1 MNYNDIISLIVND
14 FDRNFNLS
22 SEIIY
27 DSREN
32 IINKNPHFKI
42 GKRAGGFFDN
52 ASERIYLF
60 SDLIEKIK
68 EKNYYNYYN
77 KDNDNGLTFLIFAAF
92 HELEHLLQLKY
103 PEKLRKQFNF
113 SRQMYKLEDVII
125 KIFEYDQLISDVNYS
140 EQHDNFLFEID
151 ADIKGV
157 TNALSFVRYYEINGI
172 NNRYLELMKKYNDF
186 RINNYDI
193 PIMISQFNKIVKK
206 YPEILNN
213 KRWLD
218 CEELTQFY
226 HLDGNLKSIEE
237 IISVNSSLL
246 PYFVSSISFLK
257 SINGKKI
264 TDYQKKFI
272 YSCLDTVIN
281 EHNQKQKKLSEFSDI
296 DLVINELMNYTRVY
310 TEKSSKSSKMMA
322 NEKYY
327 NYINKV
333 MECFKEDKKIEEDNE
348 LHLC

>member
-14 FDRNFNLS
+14 FNRSFNLS

-42 GKRAGGFFDN
+42 GKSAAGLLDN

-60 SDLIEKIK
+60 SNIIEKIK

-103 PEKLRKQFNF
+103 PEKLKKQFNF

-125 KIFEYDQLISDVNYS
+125 KISKYDQLISDVNYS
-140 EQHDNFLFEID
+140 EQHDNFLLEID

-213 KRWLD
+213 KQWLD
-218 CEELTQFY
+218 CE
-226 HLDGNLKSIEE
+226 
-237 IISVNSSLL
+237 
-246 PYFVSSISFLK
+246 
-257 SINGKKI
+257 
-264 TDYQKKFI
+264 
-272 YSCLDTVIN
+272 
-281 EHNQKQKKLSEFSDI
+281 
-296 DLVINELMNYTRVY
+296 
-310 TEKSSKSSKMMA
+310 
-322 NEKYY
+322 
-327 NYINKV
+327 
-333 MECFKEDKKIEEDNE
+333 
-348 LHLC
+348 

>member
-14 FDRNFNLS
+14 FNRSFNLS

-42 GKRAGGFFDN
+42 GKSAGGFLDI
-52 ASERIYLF
+52 ASKRIYLF
-60 SDLIEKIK
+60 SGIIEKIK
-68 EKNYYNYYN
+68 ERNYYNYN
-77 KDNDNGLTFLIFAAF
+77 NTKDNGLTFLIFAAF
-92 HELEHLLQLKY
+92 HELEHLLQFKY
-103 PEKLRKQFNF
+103 PEKLRKQFAF

-125 KIFEYDQLISDVNYS
+125 KIAQYDQLISDVNYS
-140 EQHDNFLFEID
+140 EQHDNFLLEID

-206 YPEILNN
+206 YPEILND
-213 KRWLD
+213 KQWLD

-257 SINGKKI
+257 SINGKII

-281 EHNQKQKKLSEFSDI
+281 EHNQKQEKLGGFSDI
-296 DLVINELMNYTRVY
+296 DLVINEFMNYTKVSG
-310 TEKSSKSSKMMA
+310 KNSKSSKMMA

-327 NYINKV
+327 NYISKV

-348 LHLC
+348 PHLC

>member
-14 FDRNFNLS
+14 FNRSFNLS

-42 GKRAGGFFDN
+42 GKSAGGFLDI
-52 ASERIYLF
+52 ASKRIYLF
-60 SDLIEKIK
+60 SGIIEKIK
-68 EKNYYNYYN
+68 ERNYYNYN
-77 KDNDNGLTFLIFAAF
+77 NTKDNGLTFLIFAAF
-92 HELEHLLQLKY
+92 HELEHLLQFKY
-103 PEKLRKQFNF
+103 PEKLRKQFAF
-113 SRQMYKLEDVII
+113 SSQMYKLEDVII
-125 KIFEYDQLISDVNYS
+125 KIAQYDQLISDVNYI
-140 EQHDNFLFEID
+140 EQHDNFLLEID

-206 YPEILNN
+206 YPEILND
-213 KRWLD
+213 KQWLD

-257 SINGKKI
+257 SINGKII

-281 EHNQKQKKLSEFSDI
+281 EHNQKQEKLGGFSDI
-296 DLVINELMNYTRVY
+296 DLVINELMNYTKVSG
-310 TEKSSKSSKMMA
+310 KNSKSSKMMA

-327 NYINKV
+327 NYISKV

-348 LHLC
+348 PHLC

>member
-1 MNYNDIISLIVND
+1 MNYNNIISLIVND
-14 FDRNFNLS
+14 FNRSFNLS

-42 GKRAGGFFDN
+42 GKRAVGFFDN
-52 ASERIYLF
+52 ASKRIYLF
-60 SDLIEKIK
+60 SDIIEKIK
-68 EKNYYNYYN
+68 EKNYYNYN
-77 KDNDNGLTFLIFAAF
+77 NTKDNGLTFLIFAAF

-125 KIFEYDQLISDVNYS
+125 KISKYDQLISDINYS

-172 NNRYLELMKKYNDF
+172 NNRYLELIKKYNDF

-213 KRWLD
+213 KQWLD

-281 EHNQKQKKLSEFSDI
+281 EHNQKQKNLGEFLDI
-296 DLVINELMNYTRVY
+296 DFVINELMNYTKI
-310 TEKSSKSSKMMA
+310 TERNSKSSKMMA

-327 NYINKV
+327 NYINKA
-333 MECFKEDKKIEEDNE
+333 MECFKEDKKIEEDNR
-348 LHLC
+348 LYFC

>member
-1 MNYNDIISLIVND
+1 MNYNNIISLIVND
-14 FDRNFNLS
+14 FNRSFNLS

-42 GKRAGGFFDN
+42 GKSAAGFFDN

-60 SDLIEKIK
+60 SGIIEKIK
-68 EKNYYNYYN
+68 ERNYYNYN
-77 KDNDNGLTFLIFAAF
+77 NTKDNGLTFLIFAAF

-103 PEKLRKQFNF
+103 PEKLKKQFNF
-113 SRQMYKLEDVII
+113 SRQMYKLEEVII
-125 KIFEYDQLISDVNYS
+125 KVAKYDQLINDVNYR

-157 TNALSFVRYYEINGI
+157 NYSLSFVRYHEIKDI
-172 NNRYLELMKKYNDF
+172 NNRYFELMKKYNNF

-213 KRWLD
+213 KQWLD

-257 SINGKKI
+257 SINGTKI

-281 EHNQKQKKLSEFSDI
+281 EHNQKQEKLSEFSDI
-296 DLVINELMNYTRVY
+296 DLVVNELMNYTKV
-310 TEKSSKSSKMMA
+310 TEKNSKSSKMMA

-333 MECFKEDKKIEEDNE
+333 MECFIEDKKIEEDNRSQ
-348 LHLC
+348 LC

>member
-1 MNYNDIISLIVND
+1 MNYNNIISLIVND
-14 FDRNFNLS
+14 FNRSFNLS

-42 GKRAGGFFDN
+42 GKSAAGFFDN

-60 SDLIEKIK
+60 SGIIEKIK
-68 EKNYYNYYN
+68 ERNYYNYN
-77 KDNDNGLTFLIFAAF
+77 NTKDNGLTFLIFAAF

-113 SRQMYKLEDVII
+113 SKQMYKLEEIII
-125 KIFEYDQLISDVNYS
+125 KISKYDQSISDVNYS

-172 NNRYLELMKKYNDF
+172 NNRYLELIKKYNDF

-213 KRWLD
+213 KQWLD

-281 EHNQKQKKLSEFSDI
+281 EHNQKQKNLGEFLDI
-296 DLVINELMNYTRVY
+296 DFVINELMNYTKI
-310 TEKSSKSSKMMA
+310 TERNSKSSKMMA

-327 NYINKV
+327 NYINKA
-333 MECFKEDKKIEEDNE
+333 MECFKEDKKIEEDNRP
-348 LHLC
+348 HLC

>member
-1 MNYNDIISLIVND
+1 MDYNNIISLIVND
-14 FDRNFNLS
+14 FNRSFNLS

-27 DSREN
+27 DSRED

-42 GKRAGGFFDN
+42 GKTAGGFFDN
-52 ASERIYLF
+52 ASKRIYLF
-60 SDLIEKIK
+60 SGIIEKIK
-68 EKNYYNYYN
+68 EKNYYNYN
-77 KDNDNGLTFLIFAAF
+77 NTKDNGLTFLIFAAF

-125 KIFEYDQLISDVNYS
+125 KIAQYDQLISDVNYR

-157 TNALSFVRYYEINGI
+157 NNSLSFVRYHKINGI

-213 KRWLD
+213 KQWLD

-281 EHNQKQKKLSEFSDI
+281 EHNQKQEKLSEFSDI
-296 DLVINELMNYTRVY
+296 DLVINELMNYTKV
-310 TEKSSKSSKMMA
+310 TEKNSKSSKMMA

-333 MECFKEDKKIEEDNE
+333 MECFKEDKKIEEDNR
-348 LHLC
+348 LYFC

>member
-1 MNYNDIISLIVND
+1 MNYNNIISLIVND
-14 FDRNFNLS
+14 FNRSFNLS

-42 GKRAGGFFDN
+42 GKRAVGFFDN
-52 ASERIYLF
+52 ASKRIYLF
-60 SDLIEKIK
+60 SDIIEKIK
-68 EKNYYNYYN
+68 EKNYYNYN
-77 KDNDNGLTFLIFAAF
+77 NTKDNGLTFLIFAAF

-125 KIFEYDQLISDVNYS
+125 KISKYDQLISDINYS

-213 KRWLD
+213 KQWLD

-281 EHNQKQKKLSEFSDI
+281 EHNQKQKNLGEFLDI
-296 DLVINELMNYTRVY
+296 DFVINELMNYTKI
-310 TEKSSKSSKMMA
+310 TERNSKSSKMMA

-327 NYINKV
+327 NYINKA
-333 MECFKEDKKIEEDNE
+333 MECFKEDKKIEEDNRP
-348 LHLC
+348 HLC

>member
-14 FDRNFNLS
+14 FNRSFNLS

-42 GKRAGGFFDN
+42 GKSAGGYFDN
-52 ASERIYLF
+52 ASKRIYLF
-60 SDLIEKIK
+60 SGIIEKIK
-68 EKNYYNYYN
+68 ERNYYNYN
-77 KDNDNGLTFLIFAAF
+77 NTKDNGLTFLIFAAF

-125 KIFEYDQLISDVNYS
+125 KIAQYDQLISDVNYR

-157 TNALSFVRYYEINGI
+157 DNSLSFVRYHKINGI
-172 NNRYLELMKKYNDF
+172 SNRYFELMKKYNDF

-206 YPEILNN
+206 YPEILNS
-213 KRWLD
+213 KQWLD
-218 CEELTQFY
+218 CAELTQFY

-257 SINGKKI
+257 LINGKKI

-281 EHNQKQKKLSEFSDI
+281 EHNQKQKKLGEFSDI
-296 DLVINELMNYTRVY
+296 DLVINELMNYTKVAG
-310 TEKSSKSSKMMA
+310 KNSKSSKMMA

-348 LHLC
+348 PHLC

>member
-14 FDRNFNLS
+14 FNRNFNLS

-77 KDNDNGLTFLIFAAF
+77 TKDNGLTFLIFAAF

-281 EHNQKQKKLSEFSDI
+281 EHNQKQEKLGGFSDI
-296 DLVINELMNYTRVY
+296 DLVINELMNYTKVSG
-310 TEKSSKSSKMMA
+310 KNSKSSKMMA

-327 NYINKV
+327 NYISKV

-348 LHLC
+348 PHLC

>member
-14 FDRNFNLS
+14 FNRSFNLS

-42 GKRAGGFFDN
+42 GKSAGGFLDI
-52 ASERIYLF
+52 ASKRIYLF
-60 SDLIEKIK
+60 SGIIEKIK
-68 EKNYYNYYN
+68 ERNYYNYN
-77 KDNDNGLTFLIFAAF
+77 NTKDNGLTFLIFAAF
-92 HELEHLLQLKY
+92 HELEHLLQFKY
-103 PEKLRKQFNF
+103 PEKLRKQFAF

-125 KIFEYDQLISDVNYS
+125 KIAQYDQLISDVNYS
-140 EQHDNFLFEID
+140 EQHDNFLLEID

-206 YPEILNN
+206 YPEILND
-213 KRWLD
+213 KQWLD

-226 HLDGNLKSIEE
+226 NLDGNLKSIEE

-257 SINGKKI
+257 SINGKII

-281 EHNQKQKKLSEFSDI
+281 EHNQKQEKLGGFSDI
-296 DLVINELMNYTRVY
+296 DLVINELMNYTKVSG
-310 TEKSSKSSKMMA
+310 KNSKSSKMMA

-327 NYINKV
+327 NYISKV

-348 LHLC
+348 PHLC

>member
-1 MNYNDIISLIVND
+1 MNYNNIISLIVK
-14 FDRNFNLS
+14 
-22 SEIIY
+22 IIY

-42 GKRAGGFFDN
+42 GKSAAGFFDN

-60 SDLIEKIK
+60 SGIIEKIK
-68 EKNYYNYYN
+68 ERNYYNYN
-77 KDNDNGLTFLIFAAF
+77 NTKDNGLTFLIFAAF

-113 SRQMYKLEDVII
+113 SKQMYKLEEIII
-125 KIFEYDQLISDVNYS
+125 KISKYDQSISDVNYS

-213 KRWLD
+213 KQWLD

-281 EHNQKQKKLSEFSDI
+281 EHNQKQKNLGEFLDI
-296 DLVINELMNYTRVY
+296 DFVINELMNYTKI
-310 TEKSSKSSKMMA
+310 TERNSKSSKMMA

-327 NYINKV
+327 NYINKA
-333 MECFKEDKKIEEDNE
+333 MECFKEDKKIEEDNRP
-348 LHLC
+348 HLC

>member
-1 MNYNDIISLIVND
+1 MNYNNIISLIVND
-14 FDRNFNLS
+14 FNRSFNLS

-42 GKRAGGFFDN
+42 GKSAAGFFDN

-60 SDLIEKIK
+60 SGIIEKIK
-68 EKNYYNYYN
+68 ERNYYNYN
-77 KDNDNGLTFLIFAAF
+77 NTKDNGLTFLIFAAF

-113 SRQMYKLEDVII
+113 SKQMYKLEEIII
-125 KIFEYDQLISDVNYS
+125 KISKYDQSISDVNYS

-172 NNRYLELMKKYNDF
+172 NNRYLELIKKYNDF

-213 KRWLD
+213 KQWLD

-281 EHNQKQKKLSEFSDI
+281 EHNQKQKNLGEFLDI
-296 DLVINELMNYTRVY
+296 DFVINELMNYTKI
-310 TEKSSKSSKMMA
+310 TERNSKSSKMMA

-327 NYINKV
+327 NYINKA
-333 MECFKEDKKIEEDNE
+333 MECFKEDKKIEEDNR
-348 LHLC
+348 LYFC

>member
-14 FDRNFNLS
+14 FNRSFNLS

-52 ASERIYLF
+52 ASKRIYLF
-60 SDLIEKIK
+60 SNLIEKIK
-68 EKNYYNYYN
+68 EKNYYNYN
-77 KDNDNGLTFLIFAAF
+77 NTKDNGLTFLIFAAF
-92 HELEHLLQLKY
+92 HELEHLLQFKY

-113 SRQMYKLEDVII
+113 SRQMYKIEDVII
-125 KIFEYDQLISDVNYS
+125 KISQYDQLISDVNYS
-140 EQHDNFLFEID
+140 EQHDNFLAEID

-157 TNALSFVRYYEINGI
+157 INSLSFVRYHEINGI
-172 NNRYLELMKKYNDF
+172 SNRYFELMERYNDF

-213 KRWLD
+213 KKWLD

-281 EHNQKQKKLSEFSDI
+281 EHNQKQEKLGGFSDI
-296 DLVINELMNYTRVY
+296 DLVINELMNYT
-310 TEKSSKSSKMMA
+310 KFAGKNSKSSKMMA

-333 MECFKEDKKIEEDNE
+333 MEYFIEDKKIDEDSRS
-348 LHLC
+348 HLCY

>member
-14 FDRNFNLS
+14 FNRSFNLS

-42 GKRAGGFFDN
+42 GKSAGGFLDI
-52 ASERIYLF
+52 ASKRIYLF
-60 SDLIEKIK
+60 SGIIEKIK
-68 EKNYYNYYN
+68 ERNYYNYN
-77 KDNDNGLTFLIFAAF
+77 NTKDNGLTFLIFAAF

-206 YPEILNN
+206 YPEILND
-213 KRWLD
+213 KQWLD

-257 SINGKKI
+257 SINGKII

-281 EHNQKQKKLSEFSDI
+281 EHNQKQEKLGGFSDI
-296 DLVINELMNYTRVY
+296 DLVINELMNYTKVSG
-310 TEKSSKSSKMMA
+310 KNSKSSKMMA

-327 NYINKV
+327 NYISKV

-348 LHLC
+348 PHLC

>member
-14 FDRNFNLS
+14 FNRNFNLS

-42 GKRAGGFFDN
+42 GKSAGGFLDI
-52 ASERIYLF
+52 ASKRIYLF
-60 SDLIEKIK
+60 SGIIEKIK
-68 EKNYYNYYN
+68 ERNYYNYN
-77 KDNDNGLTFLIFAAF
+77 NTKDNGLTFLIFAAF

-125 KIFEYDQLISDVNYS
+125 KIAQYDQLISDVNYS
-140 EQHDNFLFEID
+140 EQHDNFLLEID

-206 YPEILNN
+206 YPEILND
-213 KRWLD
+213 KQWLD

-257 SINGKKI
+257 SINGKII

-281 EHNQKQKKLSEFSDI
+281 EHNQKQEKLGGFSDI
-296 DLVINELMNYTRVY
+296 DLVINELMNYTKVSG
-310 TEKSSKSSKMMA
+310 KNSKSSKMMA

-327 NYINKV
+327 NYISKV

-348 LHLC
+348 PHLC

>member
-14 FDRNFNLS
+14 FNRSFNLS

-42 GKRAGGFFDN
+42 GKSAGGFLDI
-52 ASERIYLF
+52 ASKRIYLF
-60 SDLIEKIK
+60 SGIIEKIK
-68 EKNYYNYYN
+68 ERNYYNYN
-77 KDNDNGLTFLIFAAF
+77 NTKDNGLTFLIFAAF

-125 KIFEYDQLISDVNYS
+125 KISKYDQLISDVNYS
-140 EQHDNFLFEID
+140 EQHDNFLLEID

-206 YPEILNN
+206 YPEILND
-213 KRWLD
+213 KQWLD

-281 EHNQKQKKLSEFSDI
+281 EHNQKQEKLGGFSDI
-296 DLVINELMNYTRVY
+296 DLVINELMNYTKVSG
-310 TEKSSKSSKMMA
+310 KNSKSSKMMA

-333 MECFKEDKKIEEDNE
+333 MECFKEDKKIEEDNR
-348 LHLC
+348 LYFC

>member
-14 FDRNFNLS
+14 FNRNFNLS

-42 GKRAGGFFDN
+42 GKSAGGFLDI
-52 ASERIYLF
+52 ASKRIYLF
-60 SDLIEKIK
+60 SGIIEKIK
-68 EKNYYNYYN
+68 ERNYYNYN
-77 KDNDNGLTFLIFAAF
+77 NTKDNGLTFLIFAAF

-172 NNRYLELMKKYNDF
+172 NNRYLELIKKYNDF

-213 KRWLD
+213 KQWLD

-257 SINGKKI
+257 SINGKII

-281 EHNQKQKKLSEFSDI
+281 EHNQKQEKLGGFSDI
-296 DLVINELMNYTRVY
+296 DLVINELMNYTKVSG
-310 TEKSSKSSKMMA
+310 KNSKSSKMMA

-327 NYINKV
+327 NYISKV

-348 LHLC
+348 PHLC

>member
-1 MNYNDIISLIVND
+1 M
-14 FDRNFNLS
+14 S

-42 GKRAGGFFDN
+42 GKSAAGFFDN

-60 SDLIEKIK
+60 SGIIEKIK
-68 EKNYYNYYN
+68 ERNYYNYN
-77 KDNDNGLTFLIFAAF
+77 NTKDNGLTFLIFAAF

-113 SRQMYKLEDVII
+113 SKQMYKLEEIII
-125 KIFEYDQLISDVNYS
+125 KISKYDQSISDVNYS

-213 KRWLD
+213 KQWLD

-264 TDYQKKFI
+264 PDYQKKFI

-281 EHNQKQKKLSEFSDI
+281 EHNQKQKNLGEFLDI
-296 DLVINELMNYTRVY
+296 DFVINELMNYTKI
-310 TEKSSKSSKMMA
+310 TERNSKSSKMMA

-327 NYINKV
+327 NYINKA
-333 MECFKEDKKIEEDNE
+333 MECFKEDKKIEEDNRP
-348 LHLC
+348 HLC

>member
-1 MNYNDIISLIVND
+1 MNYNNIISLIVND
-14 FDRNFNLS
+14 FNRSFNLS

-42 GKRAGGFFDN
+42 GKSAAGFFDN

-60 SDLIEKIK
+60 SGIIEKIK
-68 EKNYYNYYN
+68 ERNYYNYN
-77 KDNDNGLTFLIFAAF
+77 NTKDNGLTFLIFAAF

-281 EHNQKQKKLSEFSDI
+281 EHNQKQKNLGEFLDI
-296 DLVINELMNYTRVY
+296 DFVINELMNYTKI
-310 TEKSSKSSKMMA
+310 TERNSKSSKMMA

-348 LHLC
+348 PHLC

>member
-14 FDRNFNLS
+14 FNRSFNLS

-42 GKRAGGFFDN
+42 GKSAGGFLDI
-52 ASERIYLF
+52 ASKRIYLF
-60 SDLIEKIK
+60 SGIIEKIK
-68 EKNYYNYYN
+68 ERNYYNYN
-77 KDNDNGLTFLIFAAF
+77 NTKDNGLTFLIFAAF
-92 HELEHLLQLKY
+92 HELEHLLQFKY
-103 PEKLRKQFNF
+103 PEKLRKQFAF

-125 KIFEYDQLISDVNYS
+125 KIAQYDQLISDVNYS
-140 EQHDNFLFEID
+140 EQHDNFLLEID

-206 YPEILNN
+206 YPEILND
-213 KRWLD
+213 KQWLD

-257 SINGKKI
+257 SINGKII

-281 EHNQKQKKLSEFSDI
+281 EHNQKQEKLGGFSDI
-296 DLVINELMNYTRVY
+296 DLVINELMNCTKVSG
-310 TEKSSKSSKMMA
+310 KNSKSSKMMA

-327 NYINKV
+327 NYISKV

-348 LHLC
+348 PHLC

>member
-14 FDRNFNLS
+14 FNRSFNLS

-42 GKRAGGFFDN
+42 GKSAGGFLDI
-52 ASERIYLF
+52 ASKRIYLF
-60 SDLIEKIK
+60 SGIIEKIK
-68 EKNYYNYYN
+68 ERNYYNYN
-77 KDNDNGLTFLIFAAF
+77 NTKDNGLTFLIFAAF

-281 EHNQKQKKLSEFSDI
+281 EHNQKQEKLGGFSDI
-296 DLVINELMNYTRVY
+296 DLVINELMNYTKVSG
-310 TEKSSKSSKMMA
+310 KNSKSSKMMA

-327 NYINKV
+327 NYISKV

-348 LHLC
+348 PHLC

>member
-14 FDRNFNLS
+14 FNRSFNLS

-42 GKRAGGFFDN
+42 GKSAVGFFDN
-52 ASERIYLF
+52 ASKRIYLF
-60 SDLIEKIK
+60 SDIIEKIK
-68 EKNYYNYYN
+68 EKNYYNYN
-77 KDNDNGLTFLIFAAF
+77 NTKDNGLTFLIFAAF
-92 HELEHLLQLKY
+92 HELEHLLQFKY
-103 PEKLRKQFNF
+103 PEKLRKQFAF

-125 KIFEYDQLISDVNYS
+125 KIAQYDQLISDVNYS
-140 EQHDNFLFEID
+140 EQHDNFLLEID

-206 YPEILNN
+206 YPEILND
-213 KRWLD
+213 KQWLD

-257 SINGKKI
+257 SINGKII

-281 EHNQKQKKLSEFSDI
+281 EHNQKQEKLGGFSDI
-296 DLVINELMNYTRVY
+296 DLVINELMNYTKVSG
-310 TEKSSKSSKMMA
+310 KNSKSSKMMA

-327 NYINKV
+327 NYISKV

-348 LHLC
+348 PHLC

>member
-14 FDRNFNLS
+14 FNRSFNLS

-42 GKRAGGFFDN
+42 GKSAGGFLDI
-52 ASERIYLF
+52 ASKRIYLF
-60 SDLIEKIK
+60 SGIIEKIK
-68 EKNYYNYYN
+68 ERNYYNYN
-77 KDNDNGLTFLIFAAF
+77 NTKDNGLTFLIFAAF

-103 PEKLRKQFNF
+103 PEKLKKQFDF
-113 SRQMYKLEDVII
+113 SRQMYKLEEVII
-125 KIFEYDQLISDVNYS
+125 KVAKYDQLINDVNYR

-157 TNALSFVRYYEINGI
+157 NNSLSFVRYHEINGI
-172 NNRYLELMKKYNDF
+172 NNRYFELMKKYNDF

-213 KRWLD
+213 KQWLD

-237 IISVNSSLL
+237 IISLNSSLL

-272 YSCLDTVIN
+272 YSCLDTAIN
-281 EHNQKQKKLSEFSDI
+281 EHNQKQGKLGEFSDI
-296 DLVINELMNYTRVY
+296 DLVINELMNYTKV
-310 TEKSSKSSKMMA
+310 TEKNSKSSKMMA

-333 MECFKEDKKIEEDNE
+333 MECFIEDKKIEEDNGP
-348 LHLC
+348 HLC

>member
-14 FDRNFNLS
+14 FNRSFNLS

-52 ASERIYLF
+52 ASKRIYLF
-60 SDLIEKIK
+60 SNLIEKIK
-68 EKNYYNYYN
+68 EKNYYNYN
-77 KDNDNGLTFLIFAAF
+77 NTKDNGLTFLIFAAF
-92 HELEHLLQLKY
+92 HELEHLLQFKY

-113 SRQMYKLEDVII
+113 SRQMYKIEDVII
-125 KIFEYDQLISDVNYS
+125 KISQYDQLISDVNYS
-140 EQHDNFLFEID
+140 EQHDNFLAEID

-157 TNALSFVRYYEINGI
+157 INSLSFVRYHEINGI
-172 NNRYLELMKKYNDF
+172 SNRYFELMERYNDF

-281 EHNQKQKKLSEFSDI
+281 EHNQKQKNLGEFLDI
-296 DLVINELMNYTRVY
+296 DFVINELMNYTKI
-310 TEKSSKSSKMMA
+310 TERNSKSSKMMA

-327 NYINKV
+327 NYINKA
-333 MECFKEDKKIEEDNE
+333 MECFKEDKKIEEDNRP
-348 LHLC
+348 HLC

>member
-1 MNYNDIISLIVND
+1 MGSLQT
-14 FDRNFNLS
+14 
-22 SEIIY
+22 
-27 DSREN
+27 
-32 IINKNPHFKI
+32 
-42 GKRAGGFFDN
+42 AGGFFDN
-52 ASERIYLF
+52 ASKRIYLF
-60 SDLIEKIK
+60 SGIIEKIK
-68 EKNYYNYYN
+68 ERNYYNYN
-77 KDNDNGLTFLIFAAF
+77 NTKDNGLTFLIFAAF

-103 PEKLRKQFNF
+103 PEKLRKQFAF

-125 KIFEYDQLISDVNYS
+125 KIAQYDQLISDVNYR

-157 TNALSFVRYYEINGI
+157 DNSLSFVRYHKINGI
-172 NNRYLELMKKYNDF
+172 SNRYFELMKKYNDF

-213 KRWLD
+213 KKWLD

-257 SINGKKI
+257 SINGKII

-281 EHNQKQKKLSEFSDI
+281 EHNQKQEKLGGFSDI
-296 DLVINELMNYTRVY
+296 DLVINELMNYTKVAG
-310 TEKSSKSSKMMA
+310 KNSKSSKMMA

-333 MECFKEDKKIEEDNE
+333 MECFKEDKKIEENNE
-348 LHLC
+348 PHLC

>member
-14 FDRNFNLS
+14 FNRSFNLS

-42 GKRAGGFFDN
+42 GKSAGGFLDI
-52 ASERIYLF
+52 ASKRIYLF
-60 SDLIEKIK
+60 SGIIEKIK
-68 EKNYYNYYN
+68 ERNYYNYN
-77 KDNDNGLTFLIFAAF
+77 NTKDNGLTFLIFAAF
-92 HELEHLLQLKY
+92 HELEHLLQFKY
-103 PEKLRKQFNF
+103 PEKLRKQFAF

-125 KIFEYDQLISDVNYS
+125 KIAQYDQLISDVNYS
-140 EQHDNFLFEID
+140 EQHDNFLLEID

-206 YPEILNN
+206 YPEILND
-213 KRWLD
+213 KQWLD

-257 SINGKKI
+257 SINGTKI

-281 EHNQKQKKLSEFSDI
+281 EHNQKQEKLGGFSDI
-296 DLVINELMNYTRVY
+296 DLVINELMNYTKVSG
-310 TEKSSKSSKMMA
+310 KNSKSSKMMA

-327 NYINKV
+327 NYISKV

-348 LHLC
+348 PHLC

>member
-14 FDRNFNLS
+14 FNRSFNLS

-42 GKRAGGFFDN
+42 GKSAGGFLDI
-52 ASERIYLF
+52 ASKRIYLF
-60 SDLIEKIK
+60 SGIIEKIK
-68 EKNYYNYYN
+68 ERNYYNYN
-77 KDNDNGLTFLIFAAF
+77 NTKDNGLTFLIFAAF
-92 HELEHLLQLKY
+92 HELEHLLQFKY
-103 PEKLRKQFNF
+103 PEKLRKQFAF

-125 KIFEYDQLISDVNYS
+125 KIAQYDQLISDVNYS
-140 EQHDNFLFEID
+140 EQHDNFLLEID

-257 SINGKKI
+257 SINGKII

-281 EHNQKQKKLSEFSDI
+281 EHNQKQEKLGGFSDI
-296 DLVINELMNYTRVY
+296 DLVINELMNYTKVSG
-310 TEKSSKSSKMMA
+310 KNSKSSKMMA

-327 NYINKV
+327 NYISKV

-348 LHLC
+348 PHLC

>member
-1 MNYNDIISLIVND
+1 MDYNNIISLIVND
-14 FDRNFNLS
+14 FNRSFNLS

-27 DSREN
+27 DSRED

-42 GKRAGGFFDN
+42 GKTAGGFFDN
-52 ASERIYLF
+52 ASKRIYLF
-60 SDLIEKIK
+60 SGIIEKIK
-68 EKNYYNYYN
+68 EKNYYNYN
-77 KDNDNGLTFLIFAAF
+77 NTKDNGLTFLIFAAF

-125 KIFEYDQLISDVNYS
+125 KIAQYDQLISDVNYR

-157 TNALSFVRYYEINGI
+157 NNSLSFVRYHKINGI

-213 KRWLD
+213 KQWLD

-281 EHNQKQKKLSEFSDI
+281 EHNQKQEKLSEFSDI
-296 DLVINELMNYTRVY
+296 DLVINELMNYTKV
-310 TEKSSKSSKMMA
+310 TEKNSKSSKMMA

-327 NYINKV
+327 NYLNKV
-333 MECFKEDKKIEEDNE
+333 MECFIEDKKIDEDSRS
-348 LHLC
+348 HLCY

>member
-1 MNYNDIISLIVND
+1 M
-14 FDRNFNLS
+14 
-22 SEIIY
+22 
-27 DSREN
+27 
-32 IINKNPHFKI
+32 
-42 GKRAGGFFDN
+42 
-52 ASERIYLF
+52 
-60 SDLIEKIK
+60 
-68 EKNYYNYYN
+68 
-77 KDNDNGLTFLIFAAF
+77 TFLIFAAF

-213 KRWLD
+213 KQWLD

-272 YSCLDTVIN
+272 
-281 EHNQKQKKLSEFSDI
+281 
-296 DLVINELMNYTRVY
+296 
-310 TEKSSKSSKMMA
+310 
-322 NEKYY
+322 
-327 NYINKV
+327 
-333 MECFKEDKKIEEDNE
+333 
-348 LHLC
+348 

>member
-1 MNYNDIISLIVND
+1 M
-14 FDRNFNLS
+14 
-22 SEIIY
+22 
-27 DSREN
+27 
-32 IINKNPHFKI
+32 
-42 GKRAGGFFDN
+42 
-52 ASERIYLF
+52 
-60 SDLIEKIK
+60 
-68 EKNYYNYYN
+68 
-77 KDNDNGLTFLIFAAF
+77 TFLIFAAF

-125 KIFEYDQLISDVNYS
+125 KIAQYDQLISDVNYR

-157 TNALSFVRYYEINGI
+157 ANSLSFVRYYEINGI
-172 NNRYLELMKKYNDF
+172 SNRYFELMKKYNDF

-213 KRWLD
+213 KKWLD

-257 SINGKKI
+257 SINGKII

-281 EHNQKQKKLSEFSDI
+281 EHNQKQEKLGGFSDI
-296 DLVINELMNYTRVY
+296 DLVINELMNYTKVSG
-310 TEKSSKSSKMMA
+310 KNSKSSKMMA

-327 NYINKV
+327 NYISNV

-348 LHLC
+348 PHLC

>member
-14 FDRNFNLS
+14 FNRSFNLS

-42 GKRAGGFFDN
+42 GKSAGGFLDI
-52 ASERIYLF
+52 ASKRIYLF
-60 SDLIEKIK
+60 SGIIEKIK
-68 EKNYYNYYN
+68 ERNYYNYN
-77 KDNDNGLTFLIFAAF
+77 NTKDNGLTFLIFAAF
-92 HELEHLLQLKY
+92 HELEHLLQFKY
-103 PEKLRKQFNF
+103 PEKLRKQFAF

-125 KIFEYDQLISDVNYS
+125 KIAQYDQLISDVNYS
-140 EQHDNFLFEID
+140 EQHDNFLLEID

-213 KRWLD
+213 KKWLD

-257 SINGKKI
+257 SINGKII

-281 EHNQKQKKLSEFSDI
+281 EHNQKQEKLGGFSDI
-296 DLVINELMNYTRVY
+296 DLVINELMNYTKVSG
-310 TEKSSKSSKMMA
+310 KNSKSSKMMA

-327 NYINKV
+327 NYISKV

-348 LHLC
+348 PHLC

>member
-14 FDRNFNLS
+14 FNRSFNLS

-42 GKRAGGFFDN
+42 GKSAGGFLDI
-52 ASERIYLF
+52 ASKRIYLF
-60 SDLIEKIK
+60 SGIIKKIK
-68 EKNYYNYYN
+68 ERNYYNYN
-77 KDNDNGLTFLIFAAF
+77 NTKDNGLTFLIFAAF
-92 HELEHLLQLKY
+92 HELEHLLQFKY
-103 PEKLRKQFNF
+103 PEKLRKQFAF

-125 KIFEYDQLISDVNYS
+125 KIAQYDQLISDVNYS
-140 EQHDNFLFEID
+140 EQHDNFLLEID

-206 YPEILNN
+206 YPEILND
-213 KRWLD
+213 KQWLD

-257 SINGKKI
+257 SINGKII

-281 EHNQKQKKLSEFSDI
+281 EHNQKQEKLGGFSDI
-296 DLVINELMNYTRVY
+296 DLVINELMNYTKVSG
-310 TEKSSKSSKMMA
+310 KNSKSFKMMA

-327 NYINKV
+327 NYISKV

-348 LHLC
+348 PHLC

>member
-1 MNYNDIISLIVND
+1 MNYNNIISLIVND
-14 FDRNFNLS
+14 FNRSFNLS

-42 GKRAGGFFDN
+42 GKRAVGFFDN
-52 ASERIYLF
+52 ASKRIYLF
-60 SDLIEKIK
+60 SDIIEKIK
-68 EKNYYNYYN
+68 EKNYYNYN
-77 KDNDNGLTFLIFAAF
+77 NTKDNGLTFLIFAAF

-125 KIFEYDQLISDVNYS
+125 KISKYDQLISDINYS

-172 NNRYLELMKKYNDF
+172 NNRYLELIKKYNDF

-213 KRWLD
+213 KQWLD

-281 EHNQKQKKLSEFSDI
+281 EHNQKQKNLGEFLDI
-296 DLVINELMNYTRVY
+296 DFVINELMNYTKI
-310 TEKSSKSSKMMA
+310 TERNSKSSKMMA

-327 NYINKV
+327 NYINKA
-333 MECFKEDKKIEEDNE
+333 MECFKEDKKIEEDNRP
-348 LHLC
+348 HLC

>member
-14 FDRNFNLS
+14 FNRSFNLS

-42 GKRAGGFFDN
+42 GKSAAGFFDN

-60 SDLIEKIK
+60 SGIIEKIK
-68 EKNYYNYYN
+68 ERNYYNYN
-77 KDNDNGLTFLIFAAF
+77 NTKDNGLTFLIFAAF
-92 HELEHLLQLKY
+92 HELEHLLQFKY
-103 PEKLRKQFNF
+103 PEKLRKQFAF

-125 KIFEYDQLISDVNYS
+125 KIAQYDQLISDVNYS
-140 EQHDNFLFEID
+140 EQHDNFLLEID

-157 TNALSFVRYYEINGI
+157 INALSFVRYYEINGI
-172 NNRYLELMKKYNDF
+172 NNRYLELIKKYNDF

-206 YPEILNN
+206 YPEILND
-213 KRWLD
+213 KQWLD

-257 SINGKKI
+257 SINGKII

-281 EHNQKQKKLSEFSDI
+281 EHNQKQEKLGGFSDI
-296 DLVINELMNYTRVY
+296 DLVINELMNYTKVSG
-310 TEKSSKSSKMMA
+310 KNSKSSKMMA

-327 NYINKV
+327 NYISKV

-348 LHLC
+348 PHLC

>member
-1 MNYNDIISLIVND
+1 MNYNNIISLIVND
-14 FDRNFNLS
+14 FNRSFNLS

-42 GKRAGGFFDN
+42 GKSAAGFFDN

-60 SDLIEKIK
+60 SGIIEKIK
-68 EKNYYNYYN
+68 ERNYYNYN
-77 KDNDNGLTFLIFAAF
+77 NTKDNGLTFLIFAAF

-113 SRQMYKLEDVII
+113 SKQMYKLEEIII
-125 KIFEYDQLISDVNYS
+125 KISKYDQSISDVNYS

-213 KRWLD
+213 KQWLD

-281 EHNQKQKKLSEFSDI
+281 EHNQKQKNSGKFLDI
-296 DLVINELMNYTRVY
+296 DFVINELMNYTKI
-310 TEKSSKSSKMMA
+310 TERNTKSSKMMA

-327 NYINKV
+327 NYINKA
-333 MECFKEDKKIEEDNE
+333 MECFKEDKKIEEDNRP
-348 LHLC
+348 HLC

>member
-14 FDRNFNLS
+14 FNRSFNLS

-42 GKRAGGFFDN
+42 GKSAGGFLDI
-52 ASERIYLF
+52 ASKRIYLF
-60 SDLIEKIK
+60 SGIIEKIK
-68 EKNYYNYYN
+68 ERNYYNYN
-77 KDNDNGLTFLIFAAF
+77 NTKDNGLTFLIFAAF
-92 HELEHLLQLKY
+92 HELEHLLQFKY
-103 PEKLRKQFNF
+103 PEKLRKQFAF

-206 YPEILNN
+206 YPEILND
-213 KRWLD
+213 KQWLD

-257 SINGKKI
+257 SINGKII

-281 EHNQKQKKLSEFSDI
+281 EHNQKQEKLGGFSDI
-296 DLVINELMNYTRVY
+296 DLVINELMNYTKVSG
-310 TEKSSKSSKMMA
+310 KNSKSSKMMA

-327 NYINKV
+327 NYISKV

-348 LHLC
+348 PHLC

>member
-1 MNYNDIISLIVND
+1 MNYNNIISLIVND
-14 FDRNFNLS
+14 FNRSFNLS

-42 GKRAGGFFDN
+42 GKSAAGFFDN

-60 SDLIEKIK
+60 SGIIEKIK
-68 EKNYYNYYN
+68 ERNYYNYN
-77 KDNDNGLTFLIFAAF
+77 NTKDNGLTFLIFAAF

-113 SRQMYKLEDVII
+113 SKQMYKLEEIII
-125 KIFEYDQLISDVNYS
+125 KISKYDQSISDVNYS

-213 KRWLD
+213 KQWLD

-281 EHNQKQKKLSEFSDI
+281 EHNQKQEKLGEFSDI
-296 DLVINELMNYTRVY
+296 DLVINELMNYTKV
-310 TEKSSKSSKMMA
+310 TEKNSKSSKMMA

-333 MECFKEDKKIEEDNE
+333 MECFIEDKKTEEDNE
-348 LHLC
+348 PHLC